1 MHRKQSFLPFFLTY
15 FGLSLLLLLLGSTGI
30 FKNLTSFVNK
40 NSQLPK
46 DVVYI
51 LTLRNFQNENI
62 KKLSEENMNLK
73 KKLSEEKIIINE
85 NIALKSQFELT
96 TENSKNLLPA
106 KVIGFPGFIP
116 GVSLPD
122 YLIIDKG
129 LRSGVLKGDAIVS
142 NNFLVGKIVETYP
155 DFSRVE
161 LITNE
166 KSTFTSK
173 VANKKDLNGVIRG
186 QGKDQIILDNVL
198 LNQEIKKGDD
208 VLTKGD
214 KNEKG
219 KGYPPDLMVGK
230 IVNVEKNQS
239 DLFQRAE
246 VISPIDFKNLELV
259 FVMQVSK

>member
-1 MHRKQSFLPFFLTY
+1 MHRKQSFFPFFLTF
-15 FGLSLLLLLLGSTGI
+15 FGLSIILLLLGSTGI
-30 FKNLTSFVNK
+30 FKNLTSFMNK
-40 NSQLPK
+40 NAQFSK
-46 DVVYI
+46 DVVYVF
-51 LTLRNFQNENI
+51 TLKNFQNEAI
-62 KKLSEENMNLK
+62 KKLTEENMSLK
-73 KKLSEEKIIINE
+73 EELSKEKNIINE
-85 NIALKSQFELT
+85 NIALKSQFET
-96 TENSKNLLPA
+96 ASENSKNLLPS

-116 GVSLPD
+116 GISLPD

-129 LRSGVLKGDAIVS
+129 LRSGVVKGDAVIS

-173 VANKKDLNGVIRG
+173 VAGKKDLNGIIRG
-186 QGKDQIILDNVL
+186 QGKDNLILDNVL

-214 KNEKG
+214 KDEKG

-230 IVNVEKNQS
+230 IINVEKNQS

-246 VISPIDFKNLELV
+246 VISPVDFKNLEMV
-259 FVMQVSK
+259 FVMQVR